1 MASDRPEPVH
11 LRDEDALDLG
21 FALDFHI
28 LLRAI
33 DEAMPKDAILYLEG
47 DETAP
52 AVEEFLKAHE
62 VSGRREI
69 SPNVR
74 GKVVAYHLP
83 LAHGNLAELRLLAE
97 NCASPEV
104 AFHLAVYRGD
114 EILLWAHDA
123 GDGSLEVASSLPD
136 ETLERLRAAL
146 GPTLKPHV
154 RYRWFGLGRVRDK

>member
-1 MASDRPEPVH
+1 MSNDRADP
-11 LRDEDALDLG
+11 LRLRAADAIDLG

-28 LLRAI
+28 LLRGI
-33 DEAMPKDAILYLEG
+33 DEAMPRDAILYLEG
-47 DETAP
+47 DATAP

-62 VSGRREI
+62 APERREI

-74 GKVVAYHLP
+74 GDPAFHLP
-83 LAHGNLAELRLLAE
+83 LADDNLGQLRLLAE
-97 NCASPEV
+97 SCASPEV

-123 GDGSLEVASSLPD
+123 GDGSLYVAGSLAD
-136 ETLERLRAAL
+136 ETIERLRTAL

-154 RYRWFGLGRVRDK
+154 RYRWFGFLRGSH